1 MMIPTDIMLS
11 FLSRRQDGIHIPPK
25 SSYSTLDRPTSDGCW
40 VVESARSTVLISPI
54 VPRWN
59 LYRTEMMK
67 HRDDEACRTSTYIL
81 NSEVLGRYYHIKLR
95 SKDEPRYMTVIR

>member
-67 HRDDEACRTSTYIL
+67 QKQ
-81 NSEVLGRYYHIKLR
+81 NQHIH
-95 SKDEPRYMTVIR
+95 TQF

>member
-1 MMIPTDIMLS
+1 MIPTDIMLS

-54 VPRWN
+54 VPQWN

-67 HRDDEACRTSTYIL
+67 HAEPAHTY
-81 NSEVLGRYYHIKLR
+81 SELRVLGRYHHIKLR
-95 SKDEPRYMTVIR
+95 LKDEPRYMTVIR